1 MRGTKSLLAHLDR
14 IQDAI
19 KTDVPNKV
27 NKEVEDRAKGAV
39 NAYAAAQHGHTD
51 ISVEPVVRSDNEW
64 AIVASGETLLFIEFG
79 TGIIYPHNNPIDHPY
94 NYPGSWSV
102 DHGQYLTD
110 SEKLARYKGGWP
122 LANGVISYGNPSAN
136 VMYQTGKSIRSGLPG
151 DLKVIIDKAVKS

>member
-14 IQDAI
+14 IQNAI

-27 NKEVEDRAKGAV
+27 NEEVEGRAKGAV
-39 NAYAAAQHGHTD
+39 EAYAEAQHGSTD
-51 ISVEPVVRSDNEW
+51 ISVEPIVLSDNEW

-136 VMYQTGKSIRSGLPG
+136 VMYQTGKSIRGELPK
-151 DLKVIIDKAVKS
+151 DLKLIIDKAVKS